1 MPLKELIAESKKS
14 DRKTPIV
21 KDADIPFAEEA
32 RGQKSVMFYHW
43 IGNHPSSEIIRVRGG
58 QRQVA
63 GDGQVMHVELL
74 EAKFHN
80 GMLQTSDPEII
91 ALFRGK
97 FGAPGSGITEDA
109 EEYYS
114 HVMTPEMAKRRTL
127 VLNANLKAEVQQLRE
142 EKSRLVAQLEETGN
156 QEKQE

>member
-1 MPLKELIAESKKS
+1 MSLKALIDESKKS
-14 DRKTPIV
+14 NSKTPIV
-21 KDADIPFAEEA
+21 QHAEIPTAAEAKGPEEA
-32 RGQKSVMFYHW
+32 LFYHW

-74 EAKFHN
+74 EAPFHN
-80 GMLQTSDPEII
+80 GMMKTSDPEII
-91 ALFRGK
+91 ALMRGK

-127 VLNANLKAEVQQLRE
+127 VLNSNLKAEVEKLKE
-142 EKSRLVAQLEETGN
+142 EKSRLVAQLAEAG
-156 QEKQE
+156 KQE